1 MTKKIYENWREF
13 LAESSLT
20 RLHKHMME
28 HDSAIITCFRGE
40 RSKEENYE
48 NNRVLKAVLLK
59 KGFGVTKVKGSYI
72 ENFTQPTAMEVSE
85 ASLFV
90 SNRGDDPDFAN
101 TLKVYGEEYG
111 QDSVLIIPQGA
122 KGAYLIGTREGNDF
136 PPYGKTIKVG
146 DLKMGE
152 EEEFMTK
159 VKNRPFAFKEDLE
172 TYDKLSKNSKWAVSK
187 LVEETRNR
195 KLS

>member
-13 LAESSLT
+13 LAESSLS
-20 RLHKHMME
+20 RLYKHMME
-28 HDSAIITCFRGE
+28 HDSAIITSFRGE

-59 KGFGVTKVKGSYI
+59 KGYGVTKVKGSYI

-90 SNRGDDPDFAN
+90 SNRGDDPDFIN
-101 TLKVYGEEYG
+101 TIKTFGEEYG
-111 QDSVLIIPQGA
+111 QDSVLIIPQ
-122 KGAYLIGTREGNDF
+122 GTREGNDF

-195 KLS
+195 NLS